1 MNDQELMEMANGFEN
16 EFVRRT
22 RRMEDFLYDESQDAF
37 WDRHTAIPL
46 KRAAV
51 ESAIPRS
58 LWPTTENRRGE
69 VVPTSPALAIQQV
82 ETGLT
87 VEGAVWWPGAGELIR
102 DLVVTEKG
110 AMEVPG
116 AQLFNLYKAPP
127 PLNTQGDSENNL
139 WTNHL
144 KRIYPEE
151 EEQTLL
157 LDYMAHL
164 IQRPEQK
171 PGFGVVLGGK
181 QGIGKDTLLWPL
193 RQAVGEYNSAEIG
206 PDEILSPHNAWVQ
219 SLLIVVNEVRPFEKH
234 YHANAFYNR
243 LKILLASPPD
253 YLASK
258 EKYRKTIFVRNVCR
272 VFLTTND
279 IYNLLLEE
287 NDRRMFVMNSRHK
300 GSAEPGAFPDGYWE
314 ELWDW
319 LARKQGWK
327 QVAAMLA
334 KRDLSNFK
342 GHLRGVVNRKKA
354 DIIEMSVEAYRNSV
368 DDLLQD
374 FLGEFGEEKPQIIFI
389 KDLSEYARSERFDD
403 VDDVQRR
410 LKGRG
415 LTRRMNRNGY
425 VKVPLPKNLCYW
437 GSQAGQNFYSRAAY
451 VLEELVETAKT
462 PEQWNQLG
470 EMIQKEAAGR
480 PGNFLQN
487 MAKKEE
493 F

>member
-1 MNDQELMEMANGFEN
+1 MNDQELMQLAESLDGG
-16 EFVRRT
+16 FVRRT
-22 RRMEDFLYDESQDAF
+22 RKMEDFFYDESQDAY
-37 WDRHTAIPL
+37 WDRQTAIPL

-51 ESAIPRS
+51 ESAIPREF
-58 LWPTTENRRGE
+58 WPTRENARGE
-69 VVPTSPALAIQQV
+69 LVPHSPALAIQAV

-87 VEGAVWWPGAGELIR
+87 VEGAVWWPGAGEIVQN
-102 DLVVTEKG
+102 LVVTEKG

-127 PLNTQGDSENNL
+127 LLKGQGDSKNNP
-139 WTNHL
+139 WTGHL

-151 EEQTLL
+151 DEQNLL

-164 IQRPEQK
+164 IQQPQHK

-243 LKILLASPPD
+243 LKVLLASPPD

-287 NDRRMFVMNSRHK
+287 GDRRLFIMNSDHK
-300 GSAEPGAFPDGYWE
+300 GSAEHGAFPDGYWE

-319 LARKQGWK
+319 LAAKQGWR

-342 GHLRGVVNRKKA
+342 GHLRGVINREKEQV
-354 DIIEMSVEAYRNSV
+354 IEMSQEAYRNSL

-374 FLGEFGEEKPQIIFI
+374 FFGEFGQDKPEIIFI
-389 KDLSEYARSERFDD
+389 KDIHQYARSERFDD
-403 VDDVQRR
+403 VDDVLKH

-415 LTRRMNRNGY
+415 ISRRMHRNGY
-425 VKVPLPKNLCYW
+425 VKVPLPKTLSYW
-437 GSQAGQNFYSRAAY
+437 GSKSGEDFYSNSVY
-451 VLEELVETAKT
+451 VVKELLKGAND
-462 PEQWNQLG
+462 PEKFNSLC
-470 EMIQKEAAGR
+470 EMIQKETAKR
-480 PGNFLQN
+480 PDNLLQK
-487 MAKKEE
+487 MARKQT